1 MSYQGDV
8 EIVQRGGHRA
18 AAAVIAAGHAEYPS
32 FRHLFPDAARR
43 ARALRA
49 FFEATVRDAI
59 PFGAVLTTGEEG
71 RVDATAVWLPP
82 GASPWSAW
90 RKLRATPSFMR
101 VFLADPHAFP
111 AFARYGGILEQHLRG
126 SGSSWYLEVLSV
138 RPESQRRGLGTRPPR
153 ADPRACRPRSRPVP
167 PGNLRPRQ
175 RRLLPA
181 FRIRRRGS
189 PARGSPRRSHAH
201 HDAATGSARSYRQ
214 GALSHVER
222 QPPRPCSCRLP
233 TSCPSFD
240 PKQSAPT
247 VSSTLRTSARSAS
260 SSACSRS
267 GSGCSERRD
276 PTSRA
281 RAPLRD
287 LGEARPLRPHTEALA

>member
-18 AAAVIAAGHAEYPS
+18 AAAVISAGHAEYPS

-43 ARALRA
+43 AHALRA

-111 AFARYGGILEQHLRG
+111 AFARYGGILEQHHRG

-138 RPESQRRGLGTRPPR
+138 RPESQRRGLGTRLLGPILER
-153 ADPRACRPRSRPVP
+153 ADRDRVPCRLETSDPANVAYYQRFGFDVEGP
-167 PGNLRPRQ
+167 PLEVLRDGPTLTTM
-175 RRLLPA
+175 RR
-181 FRIRRRGS
+181 
-189 PARGSPRRSHAH
+189 PARHAVT
-201 HDAATGSARSYRQ
+201 DK
-214 GALSHVER
+214 ER
-222 QPPRPCSCRLP
+222 
-233 TSCPSFD
+233 
-240 PKQSAPT
+240 
-247 VSSTLRTSARSAS
+247 
-260 SSACSRS
+260 
-267 GSGCSERRD
+267 
-276 PTSRA
+276 
-281 RAPLRD
+281 
-287 LGEARPLRPHTEALA
+287 